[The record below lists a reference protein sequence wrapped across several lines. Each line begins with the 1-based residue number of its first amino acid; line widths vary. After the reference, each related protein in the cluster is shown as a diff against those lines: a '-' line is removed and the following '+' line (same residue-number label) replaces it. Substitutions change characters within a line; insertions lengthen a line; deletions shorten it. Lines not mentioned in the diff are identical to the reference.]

1 MSAAITQY
9 TNLITSE
16 HISKPNFVA
25 MVGQTCQAWADLT
38 QLLNSIPS
46 LYDKDLAVGAQL
58 DVVGQWVGIS
68 RNLEEPLTGVY
79 FSLDVAGLGLD
90 QGVLHGPYDPS
101 SGLVSL
107 PDAQYLLLINAKIL
121 NNQWDGST
129 SGAYSLMNV
138 LFNPVGYQIAIED
151 HANLTM
157 GLALLTLTNELPDA
171 LVVAM
176 LIAGLLDIKPVG
188 VHITTYDYQSQLG
201 PLFALDVENSLFAG
215 LDVGAF
221 GLSVFN

>member
-1 MSAAITQY
+1 MSADVTQY
-9 TNLITSE
+9 TDLITSE

-38 QLLNSIPS
+38 QLLNSIPG
-46 LYDKDLAVGAQL
+46 LYDLVNAVGAQL
-58 DVVGQWVGIS
+58 DVVGQWVGVT
-68 RNLEEPLTGVY
+68 RKLEEPLTGVY

-90 QGVLHGPYDPS
+90 QGVLQGPYDPT

-107 PDAQYLLLINAKIL
+107 PDAQYLLLISAKIL
-121 NNQWDGST
+121 NNQWDGSVP
-129 SGAYSLMNV
+129 GAYTLLNT
-138 LFNPVGYQIAIED
+138 LFNPLGYQIAIED

-157 GLALLTLTNELPDA
+157 GLALLTLTSALPDV
-171 LVVAM
+171 LVTAM
-176 LIAGLLDIKPVG
+176 FTNGLLDVKPVG
-188 VHITTYDYQSQLG
+188 VRITTYDYQTQLG

-221 GLSVFN
+221 GLSVLN